1 MVVVGRSELCTL
13 KLVGLVTASAE
24 LGSSR
29 RPPRQWN
36 VQLRRA
42 EDGRVVVVAVN
53 LSRDDAERLA
63 ERVNDLL
70 AGRAGLSHACA
81 VCGAEIVQPVT
92 GRPRMYCSDACK
104 HAAWR
109 DRCR

>member
-1 MVVVGRSELCTL
+1 M
-13 KLVGLVTASAE
+13 GLVTASVG

-42 EDGRVVVVAVN
+42 GDGQVVVVAVN
-53 LSRDDAERLA
+53 LQREDAERLA

-70 AGRAGLSHACA
+70 GGRAGLVHACG
-81 VCGAEIVQPVT
+81 VCGVEIVQPRT
-92 GRPRMYCSDACK
+92 GRPRMYCSDGCK
-104 HAAWR
+104 HTAWR
-109 DRCR
+109 DRRR